1 MPQQWHFVSFAI
13 LLATAKK
20 FCTGHIEMEKLLIWI
35 WGTGGINLYR
45 PFLALAML
53 LAMLKKF
60 LYSPFLPLAILL
72 ATAKKFCTGHIEM
85 EKLLIW
91 IWGTGV

>member
-1 MPQQWHFVSFAI
+1 MLVLISEQSIEVSNPTIVVFWFFFAI

-20 FCTGHIEMEKLLIWI
+20 NLYRPYKDGKTTDFDLGY
-35 WGTGGINLYR
+35 WGIILYR

-53 LAMLKKF
+53 LALLKRI

-72 ATAKKFCTGHIEM
+72 ATA
-85 EKLLIW
+85 
-91 IWGTGV
+91 

>member
-1 MPQQWHFVSFAI
+1 MYRPYKDGKTI
-13 LLATAKK
+13 GLDLGNK
-20 FCTGHIEMEKLLIWI
+20 I
-35 WGTGGINLYR
+35 LYR

-53 LAMLKKF
+53 LALLKKI
-60 LYSPFLPLAILL
+60 LYSPFLSLAILL

-91 IWGTGV
+91 IWGIGV